1 MRSIGI
7 FGGTFDPVHWGHL
20 ILAETALN
28 QIPLEYVIWVPS
40 LNPPHKQATSF
51 EHRVEMLQLA
61 TRDNPFFTISLVE
74 VNRSGTSYAINTLL
88 ELSAFYPNT
97 HWYWIL
103 GLDAILTLPRW
114 YRGRELVQMCDWLI
128 APRLVGGENI
138 AQTELICKQLDE
150 ELQKK
155 SYTINWQLLH
165 IPVVG
170 LSSTLIR
177 QKCSDG
183 SANAK
188 GERQSIRY
196 LVPESVRLYIAAQN
210 LYFDKSK

>member
-1 MRSIGI
+1 MRSIAI

-28 QIPLEYVIWVPS
+28 QIPLEHVIWVPS

-61 TRDNPFFTISLVE
+61 TRDNPFFTISLVD

-97 HWYWIL
+97 RWYWIL

-114 YRGRELVQMCDWLI
+114 YRLRELVQMCDWLV

-138 AQTELICKQLDE
+138 AQSELICKQVE
-150 ELQKK
+150 QQLQKQLC
-155 SYTINWQLLH
+155 SISWQLLH
-165 IPVVG
+165 IPLVG

-177 QKCSDG
+177 QMCSDG

-188 GERQSIRY
+188 GDRQSIRY
-196 LVPESVRLYIAAQN
+196 LVPEPVRAYIAAQN
-210 LYFDKSK
+210 LYLDKSK